1 MVKSVAEEIRDLA
14 NKLESINE
22 GSGLQYHTGVKKHG
36 KEYMDKAAKAGRDGA
51 SQEELG
57 RLKDKYSK
65 AEKNKTN
72 EDEDLGNLLKTGVK
86 GSYGVVAKAIK
97 DFEELIRNNPNH
109 PKVPQVKAELARL
122 KPMLAKAQSK
132 LGEGFD
138 DYVTVDGNSYEN
150 EADAI
155 QTIMNKGA
163 SSAAEQSWLMGMA
176 RTHDFYGKP
185 ENIGPALQKIRNK
198 VDKKDKDAGP
208 NYEPVLDPGEL
219 DKGPSANFPSMEVAM
234 SKVMYYEPGEQ
245 VNIAGQIHV
254 RDVKDGKKRW
264 RSVKQDEEMGEGD
277 AGSSSVEDVIKT
289 AIKDLKRIDRQAFFR
304 DRDVYKAEDFVQKGN
319 IPGAIE
325 FLIKGVEGPEN
336 QIQDV
341 YNDLHDGLNAIINP
355 PSAQDQED
363 EYWADVDADKA
374 KDRVSGGYRSQR
386 SGYGKNI

>member
-132 LGEGFD
+132 LGEG
-138 DYVTVDGNSYEN
+138 
-150 EADAI
+150 
-155 QTIMNKGA
+155 
-163 SSAAEQSWLMGMA
+163 
-176 RTHDFYGKP
+176 
-185 ENIGPALQKIRNK
+185 
-198 VDKKDKDAGP
+198 
-208 NYEPVLDPGEL
+208 
-219 DKGPSANFPSMEVAM
+219 
-234 SKVMYYEPGEQ
+234 
-245 VNIAGQIHV
+245 
-254 RDVKDGKKRW
+254 
-264 RSVKQDEEMGEGD
+264 D
-277 AGSSSVEDVIKT
+277 AGSSSVENVIKT
-289 AIKDLKRIDRQAFFR
+289 AIKDLKRIA
-304 DRDVYKAEDFVQKGN
+304 
-319 IPGAIE
+319 
-325 FLIKGVEGPEN
+325 
-336 QIQDV
+336 
-341 YNDLHDGLNAIINP
+341 
-355 PSAQDQED
+355 
-363 EYWADVDADKA
+363 
-374 KDRVSGGYRSQR
+374 VSYTHLRAHET
-386 SGYGKNI
+386 

>member
-1 MVKSVAEEIRDLA
+1 
-14 NKLESINE
+14 
-22 GSGLQYHTGVKKHG
+22 
-36 KEYMDKAAKAGRDGA
+36 MDKAAKAGRDGA

-109 PKVPQVKAELARL
+109 PKVPQVKAELAKL

-132 LGEGFD
+132 
-138 DYVTVDGNSYEN
+138 
-150 EADAI
+150 AI
-155 QTIMNKGA
+155 K
-163 SSAAEQSWLMGMA
+163 
-176 RTHDFYGKP
+176 
-185 ENIGPALQKIRNK
+185 
-198 VDKKDKDAGP
+198 
-208 NYEPVLDPGEL
+208 
-219 DKGPSANFPSMEVAM
+219 
-234 SKVMYYEPGEQ
+234 
-245 VNIAGQIHV
+245 
-254 RDVKDGKKRW
+254 
-264 RSVKQDEEMGEGD
+264 GD